1 MPNYSMDNFTS
12 RRGAK
17 EMLFLVKL
25 KTVKKLK
32 TFTLKGKASYYQG
45 LFHIILEKYS
55 GTVFKFLNFFMLK
68 CFLMVEQ

>member
-32 TFTLKGKASYYQG
+32 TFTLKGKVSYYQG
-45 LFHIILEKYS
+45 LFHIILKKYS